1 MNTYQQLA
9 ASLEKNQYKRGQFKG
24 DAPAD
29 PSRRGRSHIRIVKG
43 AHTQD
48 YNSVMSVRMY
58 ATDILKAFPDGTI
71 EINLR
76 GWESSST
83 TRANLNDV
91 LGTYRRGQR
100 RLYLSTAHVFGISQP
115 SIYTNDKAY
124 LYYGGMQFDAEG
136 KLMTPPMAFEAR
148 RLDRDEAKEFT
159 DDLKESSFKDMF
171 PLLYATCTADEYRM
185 FTPTPRELRAILT
198 DKDCADD
205 WSELIAAFKYV
216 SGWGHDRRRFYG
228 RSTYERG
235 DAKSCWA
242 AIMKRAKEDMHVTLR
257 STLTEYHTNVAPKFF
272 PATPASK

>member
-29 PSRRGRSHIRIVKG
+29 PSRRGRSNVRIIKG

-48 YNSVMSVRMY
+48 YNSVMHIRMY
-58 ATDILKAFPDGTI
+58 YTDILKAFPDGTI

-159 DDLKESSFKDMF
+159 EDLKESSFRDMF
-171 PLLYATCTADEYRM
+171 PLLYATCTADEYRR
-185 FTPTPRELRAILT
+185 FTPRELRAILT
-198 DKDCADD
+198 DKDRADD
-205 WSELIAAFKYV
+205 WSKLIAAFKYE
-216 SGWGHDRRRFYG
+216 SGWRH
-228 RSTYERG
+228 ERG
-235 DAKSCWA
+235 TAKSCWA
-242 AIMKRAKEDMHVTLR
+242 AIMKRAKADMHVTLR
-257 STLTEYHTNVAPKFF
+257 STLTEYHTNVTPKFF